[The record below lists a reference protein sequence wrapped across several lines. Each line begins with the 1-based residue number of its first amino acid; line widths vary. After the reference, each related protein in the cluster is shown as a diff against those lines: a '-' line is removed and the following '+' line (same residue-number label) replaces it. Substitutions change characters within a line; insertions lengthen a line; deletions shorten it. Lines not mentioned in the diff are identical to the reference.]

1 MNTKTSSHRL
11 GWCEHMKE
19 FTQIEMIRTHE
30 GVHSDRNDMN
40 TQRTEKVHTGTQN
53 MHT

>member
-19 FTQIEMIRTHE
+19 FTQIKMIRTHE
-30 GVHSDRNDMN
+30 RIHSDRDNMN
-40 TQRTEKVHTGTQN
+40 TGKSSLR
-53 MHT
+53 